1 MGHADAAERT
11 RGRQIGVN
19 GVGRQT
25 SVGNIVGT
33 ARHITTGFGVDR
45 PVERVSADFIKDLDF
60 TRNDSAVPF
69 HAGFDFHHRAV
80 ASTGEKDL
88 VTCQN
93 PLHGTARLA
102 REQGKSGLE
111 PRVRLAAVAAAQRRH
126 DHAHLIFR
134 QFENL
139 RQLLLHAGGILRSG
153 MHHQFAARLPIGSGG
168 MGLDMAVL
176 HRRQCISIV
185 EDLVR
190 FLKTFLDVS
199 VFDSEHAAN
208 VAAQLEIE
216 FLAVHARLGLIALRV
231 QHGRVGLGGFEK
243 IEHRR

>member
-1 MGHADAAERT
+1 
-11 RGRQIGVN
+11 
-19 GVGRQT
+19 
-25 SVGNIVGT
+25 
-33 ARHITTGFGVDR
+33 
-45 PVERVSADFIKDLDF
+45 
-60 TRNDSAVPF
+60 
-69 HAGFDFHHRAV
+69 
-80 ASTGEKDL
+80 
-88 VTCQN
+88 
-93 PLHGTARLA
+93 
-102 REQGKSGLE
+102 
-111 PRVRLAAVAAAQRRH
+111 
-126 DHAHLIFR
+126 
-134 QFENL
+134 
-139 RQLLLHAGGILRSG
+139 
-153 MHHQFAARLPIGSGG
+153 